1 MAKTYYEILGVAETA
16 SAKEIK
22 EAHRRLI
29 FQYHPDRN
37 KDPKAEKIA
46 ASINEAYVT
55 LSDARKRVLYD
66 EKLKLR
72 RNASAGQSAAEE
84 AAASSSEPRPE
95 TIPDYKCERCDC
107 RDPSIRLTV
116 FHYVFSAIFVTQR
129 HGKAGIWCS
138 KCRAFLAAKWSL
150 FTAAFGWWGF
160 PWGPI
165 YSVGALINNARGG
178 EQPSEENAT
187 ILKTL
192 SYKKYR
198 MGDYKG
204 AYWAMRESLRLSP
217 DPNAKSIL
225 DHLSS
230 LAGNVGEQP
239 SDFWKF
245 VPAAPTVAVGILI
258 ALIIRSIVTAPSG
271 YEARYKSPVSPVEAT
286 TASVNATRDTKME
299 PERKRVNA
307 LIDRLAE
314 IVDRRAPVVKT
325 TYEGRRTT
333 RHHVLDRSKFDYPEL
348 KEIADSIYEEL
359 KNHPDSDGFM
369 ASSYFNARI
378 LALSVDIVNR
388 IDNGS
393 PIEAS
398 AIEVLRLGEDEHVIN
413 WLNASPYREKYQDL
427 CGRLSRYRKQYVP
440 GRPLKNMVSEWESLD
455 QQCKSMRA
463 QLEGYKSAGDH
474 DSFNESVG
482 EYNILAR
489 KTNSLTR
496 QLQLR
501 TATGQKLDL
510 AFNRCID
517 TGIIMSKFNTVDLTS
532 HAAEVDAAPEP
543 GGVK

>member
-1 MAKTYYEILGVAETA
+1 MVKTYYEILGVAETT

-37 KDPKAEKIA
+37 KDPEAPKIA

-55 LSDARKRVLYD
+55 LSDARKRALYD
-66 EKLKLR
+66 EKLKLQ
-72 RNASAGQSAAEE
+72 RNASTAQGAAQEATAG
-84 AAASSSEPRPE
+84 SSESRPE

-107 RDPSIRLTV
+107 RDSSIRLTV
-116 FHYVFSAIFVTQR
+116 FHYVFSALIFTQR
-129 HGKAGIWCS
+129 RGKAGIWCS
-138 KCRAFLAAKWSL
+138 KCRAFMAAKWSL

-165 YSVGALINNARGG
+165 YSVGALLNNARGG
-178 EQPSEENAT
+178 EQPTEENAS

-204 AYWAMRESLRLSP
+204 AYWAMKESLRLSP
-217 DPNAKSIL
+217 EPNAQSIL
-225 DHLSS
+225 DHLRS
-230 LAGNVGEQP
+230 LAGDVGEQP

-245 VPAAPTVAVGILI
+245 VPVAPTVAVGILI
-258 ALIIRSIVTAPSG
+258 ALIIRSIVNAPSG
-271 YEARYKSPVSPVEAT
+271 YEAKYKSPKSSAETSTVTANT
-286 TASVNATRDTKME
+286 TANSQMV
-299 PERKRVNA
+299 PERRRVNG

-325 TYEGRRTT
+325 TYEGRRTI
-333 RHHVLDRSKFDYPEL
+333 RHHVLDRSKFDYQEL
-348 KEIADSIYEEL
+348 KEVADSIYEEL

-388 IDNGS
+388 IDSGS

-398 AIEVLRLGEDEHVIN
+398 ASEVLRLGKDEHVVN
-413 WLNASPYREKYQDL
+413 WLDAGPYREKFQDL
-427 CGRLSRYRKQYVP
+427 CVRLSRYKKQYVP
-440 GRPLKNMVSEWESLD
+440 GRPLKNLESEWESLD

-463 QLEGYKSAGDH
+463 QLEGYKSAGDYE
-474 DSFNESVG
+474 SFNESVG
-482 EYNILAR
+482 AYNNLAR
-489 KTNSLTR
+489 MKNSLTR

-501 TATGQKLDL
+501 TAAGQKLDL

-517 TGIIMSKFNTVDLTS
+517 AGIIMSRFSNVDLTS

-543 GGVK
+543 GGAK